1 MKKIRGDTE
10 DRLDKTRVKLYN
22 EMRGMSTIER
32 CDYVNNKADLIL
44 KKYGLKTISLTEPR
58 STVYDTNQTH
68 SATMVMDG
76 EAEYITKNKK

>member
-1 MKKIRGDTE
+1 MKRKHDFE
-10 DRLDKTRVKLYN
+10 KELDIVRIKLYN
-22 EMRGMSTIER
+22 EMKDMSPSEMTMYKKR
-32 CDYVNNKADLIL
+32 KAGELQ
-44 KKYGLKTISLTEPR
+44 KKYGFKTISLTEPR